1 MKKTYEKVRT
11 KFARNVRFN
20 VDPIPFRA
28 TENTQLE
35 NLKTRLLREHL
46 ELAVGVA
53 QNVALRRAA
62 GDAAALAWATQY
74 PLLLFPVLLEEKARV
89 ALTQCMR
96 QEQIRQATLNLL
108 PEAA

>member
-11 KFARNVRFN
+11 KFAREVRFN

-35 NLKTRLLREHL
+35 NLKTRLLRERL
-46 ELAVGVA
+46 EQAVGMA

-62 GDAAALAWATQY
+62 SDAAALAWATQY
-74 PLLLFPVLLEEKARV
+74 PLLVFPALLEEKAEA
-89 ALTQCMR
+89 ALLQCKR
-96 QEQIRQATLNLL
+96 QEQIRQTTLNLL
-108 PEAA
+108 PVAA